1 MQLWDK
7 LAEYAKNFSSY
18 RTTMDFGDVAEIL
31 IIAVLLYYTLVWMK
45 TTRAWIL
52 LKGLIVILAF
62 LLLAYFFR
70 MTTILWMAQ
79 NVLGFAVTAL
89 IVVLQPELR
98 KALEEL
104 GKKNIISSVLPFD
117 NSHRVNEEFSEKTIN
132 EITKACVEMGKVRTG
147 ALIVIEQK
155 VSLRDYERTGI
166 DVDGIVT
173 SQLLINIFEHNTPLH
188 DGAVIIQGNRVV
200 SATCYLPLSDNLG
213 LSKELGTRH
222 RAGVGISE
230 ITDSLTIIVSEETGK
245 ISVAY
250 EGELERNLDADS
262 LRDRMHKI
270 LNNPVEE
277 HKNLRIWKGRSR
289 DKKMKK
295 LLTRNLG
302 LKLASLLLAFVLWF
316 LVAQIYDPKDT
327 VTFNNIQVRLIN
339 TELLDE
345 EGKVYEVLDNS
356 NLVRVTV
363 TGPQSIV
370 KSELRRS
377 DIVAEA
383 DMSKLT
389 DINTIAIT
397 YYCENISN
405 DSVEIKGNHD
415 SVRLNVEDKTSKWI
429 KLESNTIGDVASG
442 YMIGNVTLDQT
453 NIEVTGPK
461 SAISQVDHAGVDI
474 NVTDSTT
481 SLSANVDIKLYDA
494 DDNEL
499 VLESVKKNVDSAYMT
514 VEVLATKEVPVEIEY
529 MGVPEDGYMATGEV
543 ESSVP
548 TVRIAGTVSTLVGI
562 SAITV
567 PEDRMNITGQSDN
580 LVDIINLK
588 EYLPA
593 NVRLAD
599 KSFDGKI
606 TATVYIEPIV
616 SKDLTVA
623 AENISVTG
631 VPDGMEAEITSTAEE
646 YNITVSGL
654 SRDVSILH
662 DSSVTGILNLTQW
675 MEDNGVEELTPGTY
689 TIPVTFNLTEDIT
702 VTPDINIHIR
712 LKNADADNQ

>member
-1 MQLWDK
+1 
-7 LAEYAKNFSSY
+7 
-18 RTTMDFGDVAEIL
+18 
-31 IIAVLLYYTLVWMK
+31 
-45 TTRAWIL
+45 
-52 LKGLIVILAF
+52 
-62 LLLAYFFR
+62 
-70 MTTILWMAQ
+70 
-79 NVLGFAVTAL
+79 
-89 IVVLQPELR
+89 
-98 KALEEL
+98 
-104 GKKNIISSVLPFD
+104 
-117 NSHRVNEEFSEKTIN
+117 
-132 EITKACVEMGKVRTG
+132 
-147 ALIVIEQK
+147 
-155 VSLRDYERTGI
+155 
-166 DVDGIVT
+166 
-173 SQLLINIFEHNTPLH
+173 
-188 DGAVIIQGNRVV
+188 
-200 SATCYLPLSDNLG
+200 
-213 LSKELGTRH
+213 
-222 RAGVGISE
+222 
-230 ITDSLTIIVSEETGK
+230 
-245 ISVAY
+245 
-250 EGELERNLDADS
+250 
-262 LRDRMHKI
+262 
-270 LNNPVEE
+270 
-277 HKNLRIWKGRSR
+277 
-289 DKKMKK
+289 MKK

-481 SLSANVDIKLYDA
+481 SLSANVDIKLYDV

-499 VLESVKKNVDSAYMT
+499 TLESVKKNVDSAHMT

-689 TIPVTFNLTEDIT
+689 TIPVTFNLAEDIT

-712 LKNADADNQ
+712 LKNADTDNQ

>member
-1 MQLWDK
+1 
-7 LAEYAKNFSSY
+7 
-18 RTTMDFGDVAEIL
+18 
-31 IIAVLLYYTLVWMK
+31 
-45 TTRAWIL
+45 
-52 LKGLIVILAF
+52 
-62 LLLAYFFR
+62 
-70 MTTILWMAQ
+70 
-79 NVLGFAVTAL
+79 
-89 IVVLQPELR
+89 
-98 KALEEL
+98 
-104 GKKNIISSVLPFD
+104 
-117 NSHRVNEEFSEKTIN
+117 
-132 EITKACVEMGKVRTG
+132 
-147 ALIVIEQK
+147 
-155 VSLRDYERTGI
+155 
-166 DVDGIVT
+166 
-173 SQLLINIFEHNTPLH
+173 
-188 DGAVIIQGNRVV
+188 
-200 SATCYLPLSDNLG
+200 
-213 LSKELGTRH
+213 
-222 RAGVGISE
+222 
-230 ITDSLTIIVSEETGK
+230 
-245 ISVAY
+245 
-250 EGELERNLDADS
+250 
-262 LRDRMHKI
+262 
-270 LNNPVEE
+270 
-277 HKNLRIWKGRSR
+277 
-289 DKKMKK
+289 MKK

-302 LKLASLLLAFVLWF
+302 LTLASLLLAFVLWF

-689 TIPVTFNLTEDIT
+689 TIPVTFNLAEDIT
-702 VTPDINIHIR
+702 VVPDINIHIR
-712 LKNADADNQ
+712 LKNADTDNQ

>member
-1 MQLWDK
+1 
-7 LAEYAKNFSSY
+7 
-18 RTTMDFGDVAEIL
+18 
-31 IIAVLLYYTLVWMK
+31 
-45 TTRAWIL
+45 
-52 LKGLIVILAF
+52 
-62 LLLAYFFR
+62 
-70 MTTILWMAQ
+70 
-79 NVLGFAVTAL
+79 
-89 IVVLQPELR
+89 
-98 KALEEL
+98 
-104 GKKNIISSVLPFD
+104 
-117 NSHRVNEEFSEKTIN
+117 
-132 EITKACVEMGKVRTG
+132 
-147 ALIVIEQK
+147 
-155 VSLRDYERTGI
+155 
-166 DVDGIVT
+166 
-173 SQLLINIFEHNTPLH
+173 
-188 DGAVIIQGNRVV
+188 
-200 SATCYLPLSDNLG
+200 
-213 LSKELGTRH
+213 
-222 RAGVGISE
+222 
-230 ITDSLTIIVSEETGK
+230 
-245 ISVAY
+245 
-250 EGELERNLDADS
+250 
-262 LRDRMHKI
+262 
-270 LNNPVEE
+270 
-277 HKNLRIWKGRSR
+277 
-289 DKKMKK
+289 MKK

-474 NVTDSTT
+474 NVTDFTT

-689 TIPVTFNLTEDIT
+689 TIPVTFNLAEDIT

-712 LKNADADNQ
+712 LKNADTDNQ

>member
-1 MQLWDK
+1 
-7 LAEYAKNFSSY
+7 
-18 RTTMDFGDVAEIL
+18 
-31 IIAVLLYYTLVWMK
+31 
-45 TTRAWIL
+45 
-52 LKGLIVILAF
+52 
-62 LLLAYFFR
+62 
-70 MTTILWMAQ
+70 
-79 NVLGFAVTAL
+79 
-89 IVVLQPELR
+89 
-98 KALEEL
+98 
-104 GKKNIISSVLPFD
+104 
-117 NSHRVNEEFSEKTIN
+117 
-132 EITKACVEMGKVRTG
+132 
-147 ALIVIEQK
+147 
-155 VSLRDYERTGI
+155 
-166 DVDGIVT
+166 
-173 SQLLINIFEHNTPLH
+173 
-188 DGAVIIQGNRVV
+188 
-200 SATCYLPLSDNLG
+200 
-213 LSKELGTRH
+213 
-222 RAGVGISE
+222 
-230 ITDSLTIIVSEETGK
+230 
-245 ISVAY
+245 
-250 EGELERNLDADS
+250 
-262 LRDRMHKI
+262 
-270 LNNPVEE
+270 
-277 HKNLRIWKGRSR
+277 
-289 DKKMKK
+289 MKK

-461 SAISQVDHAGVDI
+461 SAISQVDHAWVDI

-689 TIPVTFNLTEDIT
+689 TIPVTFNLAEDIT
-702 VTPDINIHIR
+702 VVPDINIHIR
-712 LKNADADNQ
+712 LKNADTDNQ

>member
-1 MQLWDK
+1 
-7 LAEYAKNFSSY
+7 
-18 RTTMDFGDVAEIL
+18 
-31 IIAVLLYYTLVWMK
+31 
-45 TTRAWIL
+45 
-52 LKGLIVILAF
+52 
-62 LLLAYFFR
+62 
-70 MTTILWMAQ
+70 
-79 NVLGFAVTAL
+79 
-89 IVVLQPELR
+89 
-98 KALEEL
+98 
-104 GKKNIISSVLPFD
+104 
-117 NSHRVNEEFSEKTIN
+117 
-132 EITKACVEMGKVRTG
+132 
-147 ALIVIEQK
+147 
-155 VSLRDYERTGI
+155 
-166 DVDGIVT
+166 
-173 SQLLINIFEHNTPLH
+173 
-188 DGAVIIQGNRVV
+188 
-200 SATCYLPLSDNLG
+200 
-213 LSKELGTRH
+213 
-222 RAGVGISE
+222 
-230 ITDSLTIIVSEETGK
+230 
-245 ISVAY
+245 
-250 EGELERNLDADS
+250 
-262 LRDRMHKI
+262 
-270 LNNPVEE
+270 
-277 HKNLRIWKGRSR
+277 
-289 DKKMKK
+289 MKK
-295 LLTRNLG
+295 SLTRNLG

-429 KLESNTIGDVASG
+429 KLESNTIGNVASG
-442 YMIGNVTLDQT
+442 YMIGNVSLDQT

-499 VLESVKKNVDSAYMT
+499 TLESVKKNVDSAYMT

-548 TVRIAGTVSTLVGI
+548 TVRIAGTVSTLAGI

-567 PEDRMNITGQSDN
+567 PEDRMNITGQTDN
-580 LVDIINLK
+580 LADIINLK

-654 SRDVSILH
+654 SRDVSILR

-689 TIPVTFNLTEDIT
+689 TIPVTFNLAEDIT
-702 VTPDINIHIR
+702 VVPDINIHIR
-712 LKNADADNQ
+712 LKNADTDNQ

>member
-1 MQLWDK
+1 
-7 LAEYAKNFSSY
+7 
-18 RTTMDFGDVAEIL
+18 
-31 IIAVLLYYTLVWMK
+31 
-45 TTRAWIL
+45 
-52 LKGLIVILAF
+52 
-62 LLLAYFFR
+62 
-70 MTTILWMAQ
+70 
-79 NVLGFAVTAL
+79 
-89 IVVLQPELR
+89 
-98 KALEEL
+98 
-104 GKKNIISSVLPFD
+104 
-117 NSHRVNEEFSEKTIN
+117 
-132 EITKACVEMGKVRTG
+132 
-147 ALIVIEQK
+147 
-155 VSLRDYERTGI
+155 
-166 DVDGIVT
+166 
-173 SQLLINIFEHNTPLH
+173 
-188 DGAVIIQGNRVV
+188 
-200 SATCYLPLSDNLG
+200 
-213 LSKELGTRH
+213 
-222 RAGVGISE
+222 
-230 ITDSLTIIVSEETGK
+230 
-245 ISVAY
+245 
-250 EGELERNLDADS
+250 
-262 LRDRMHKI
+262 
-270 LNNPVEE
+270 
-277 HKNLRIWKGRSR
+277 
-289 DKKMKK
+289 MKK

-397 YYCENISN
+397 YYCENIGN

-689 TIPVTFNLTEDIT
+689 TIPVTFNLAEDIT
-702 VTPDINIHIR
+702 VVPDINIHIR
-712 LKNADADNQ
+712 LKNADTDNQ

>member
-1 MQLWDK
+1 
-7 LAEYAKNFSSY
+7 
-18 RTTMDFGDVAEIL
+18 
-31 IIAVLLYYTLVWMK
+31 
-45 TTRAWIL
+45 
-52 LKGLIVILAF
+52 
-62 LLLAYFFR
+62 
-70 MTTILWMAQ
+70 
-79 NVLGFAVTAL
+79 
-89 IVVLQPELR
+89 
-98 KALEEL
+98 
-104 GKKNIISSVLPFD
+104 
-117 NSHRVNEEFSEKTIN
+117 
-132 EITKACVEMGKVRTG
+132 
-147 ALIVIEQK
+147 
-155 VSLRDYERTGI
+155 
-166 DVDGIVT
+166 
-173 SQLLINIFEHNTPLH
+173 
-188 DGAVIIQGNRVV
+188 
-200 SATCYLPLSDNLG
+200 
-213 LSKELGTRH
+213 
-222 RAGVGISE
+222 
-230 ITDSLTIIVSEETGK
+230 
-245 ISVAY
+245 
-250 EGELERNLDADS
+250 
-262 LRDRMHKI
+262 
-270 LNNPVEE
+270 
-277 HKNLRIWKGRSR
+277 
-289 DKKMKK
+289 MKK
-295 LLTRNLG
+295 ALTRNLG
-302 LKLASLLLAFVLWF
+302 LKLASLVLAFVLWF

-397 YYCENISN
+397 YYCENVSN

-415 SVRLNVEDKTSKWI
+415 SVRLSVEDKTSKWI
-429 KLESNTIGDVASG
+429 KLESNTIGEVASG

-474 NVTDSTT
+474 NVTDSTS

-499 VLESVKKNVDSAYMT
+499 TLESVKKNVNSAHMT

-548 TVRIAGTVSTLVGI
+548 TVRIAGTASALVGI

-567 PEDRMNITGQSDN
+567 PEERMNITGQSGD

-588 EYLPA
+588 EYLPS
-593 NVRLAD
+593 NVRLAN

-606 TATVYIEPIV
+606 TATVYIEPIDT
-616 SKDLTVA
+616 KDLTIPA
-623 AENISVTG
+623 DNISITG
-631 VPDGMEAEITSTAEE
+631 VPDGMEAEVTSTAEE
-646 YNITVSGL
+646 YDITVSGL
-654 SRDVSILH
+654 TRDVSILR
-662 DSSVTGILNLTQW
+662 DSSVTGVLDLNQW
-675 MEDNGVEELTPGTY
+675 MEDNGLEELTPGNY
-689 TIPVTFNLTEDIT
+689 TIPVTFNLSEDIT
-702 VTPDINIHIR
+702 VDTDVNIHIR
-712 LKNADADNQ
+712 LKNADSST

>member
-1 MQLWDK
+1 
-7 LAEYAKNFSSY
+7 
-18 RTTMDFGDVAEIL
+18 
-31 IIAVLLYYTLVWMK
+31 
-45 TTRAWIL
+45 
-52 LKGLIVILAF
+52 
-62 LLLAYFFR
+62 
-70 MTTILWMAQ
+70 
-79 NVLGFAVTAL
+79 
-89 IVVLQPELR
+89 
-98 KALEEL
+98 
-104 GKKNIISSVLPFD
+104 
-117 NSHRVNEEFSEKTIN
+117 
-132 EITKACVEMGKVRTG
+132 
-147 ALIVIEQK
+147 
-155 VSLRDYERTGI
+155 
-166 DVDGIVT
+166 
-173 SQLLINIFEHNTPLH
+173 
-188 DGAVIIQGNRVV
+188 
-200 SATCYLPLSDNLG
+200 
-213 LSKELGTRH
+213 
-222 RAGVGISE
+222 
-230 ITDSLTIIVSEETGK
+230 
-245 ISVAY
+245 
-250 EGELERNLDADS
+250 
-262 LRDRMHKI
+262 
-270 LNNPVEE
+270 
-277 HKNLRIWKGRSR
+277 
-289 DKKMKK
+289 MKK

-631 VPDGMEAEITSTAEE
+631 VPDGREAEITSTAEE

-675 MEDNGVEELTPGTY
+675 MEDNGVEELTPGNY
-689 TIPVTFNLTEDIT
+689 TIPITFNLAEDIT

-712 LKNADADNQ
+712 LKNADTNNQ

>member
-1 MQLWDK
+1 
-7 LAEYAKNFSSY
+7 
-18 RTTMDFGDVAEIL
+18 
-31 IIAVLLYYTLVWMK
+31 
-45 TTRAWIL
+45 
-52 LKGLIVILAF
+52 
-62 LLLAYFFR
+62 
-70 MTTILWMAQ
+70 
-79 NVLGFAVTAL
+79 
-89 IVVLQPELR
+89 
-98 KALEEL
+98 
-104 GKKNIISSVLPFD
+104 
-117 NSHRVNEEFSEKTIN
+117 
-132 EITKACVEMGKVRTG
+132 
-147 ALIVIEQK
+147 
-155 VSLRDYERTGI
+155 
-166 DVDGIVT
+166 
-173 SQLLINIFEHNTPLH
+173 
-188 DGAVIIQGNRVV
+188 
-200 SATCYLPLSDNLG
+200 
-213 LSKELGTRH
+213 
-222 RAGVGISE
+222 
-230 ITDSLTIIVSEETGK
+230 
-245 ISVAY
+245 
-250 EGELERNLDADS
+250 
-262 LRDRMHKI
+262 
-270 LNNPVEE
+270 
-277 HKNLRIWKGRSR
+277 
-289 DKKMKK
+289 MKK

-327 VTFNNIQVRLIN
+327 VTFNNIQIRLIN

-689 TIPVTFNLTEDIT
+689 TIPVTFNLAEDIT
-702 VTPDINIHIR
+702 VVPDINIHIR
-712 LKNADADNQ
+712 LKNADTDNQ

>member
-1 MQLWDK
+1 
-7 LAEYAKNFSSY
+7 
-18 RTTMDFGDVAEIL
+18 
-31 IIAVLLYYTLVWMK
+31 
-45 TTRAWIL
+45 
-52 LKGLIVILAF
+52 
-62 LLLAYFFR
+62 
-70 MTTILWMAQ
+70 
-79 NVLGFAVTAL
+79 
-89 IVVLQPELR
+89 
-98 KALEEL
+98 
-104 GKKNIISSVLPFD
+104 
-117 NSHRVNEEFSEKTIN
+117 
-132 EITKACVEMGKVRTG
+132 
-147 ALIVIEQK
+147 
-155 VSLRDYERTGI
+155 
-166 DVDGIVT
+166 
-173 SQLLINIFEHNTPLH
+173 
-188 DGAVIIQGNRVV
+188 
-200 SATCYLPLSDNLG
+200 
-213 LSKELGTRH
+213 
-222 RAGVGISE
+222 
-230 ITDSLTIIVSEETGK
+230 
-245 ISVAY
+245 
-250 EGELERNLDADS
+250 
-262 LRDRMHKI
+262 
-270 LNNPVEE
+270 
-277 HKNLRIWKGRSR
+277 
-289 DKKMKK
+289 MKK

-580 LVDIINLK
+580 LVDIINLN

-689 TIPVTFNLTEDIT
+689 TIPVTFNLAEDIT

-712 LKNADADNQ
+712 LKNADTDNQ

>member
-1 MQLWDK
+1 
-7 LAEYAKNFSSY
+7 
-18 RTTMDFGDVAEIL
+18 
-31 IIAVLLYYTLVWMK
+31 
-45 TTRAWIL
+45 
-52 LKGLIVILAF
+52 
-62 LLLAYFFR
+62 
-70 MTTILWMAQ
+70 
-79 NVLGFAVTAL
+79 
-89 IVVLQPELR
+89 
-98 KALEEL
+98 
-104 GKKNIISSVLPFD
+104 
-117 NSHRVNEEFSEKTIN
+117 
-132 EITKACVEMGKVRTG
+132 
-147 ALIVIEQK
+147 
-155 VSLRDYERTGI
+155 
-166 DVDGIVT
+166 
-173 SQLLINIFEHNTPLH
+173 
-188 DGAVIIQGNRVV
+188 
-200 SATCYLPLSDNLG
+200 
-213 LSKELGTRH
+213 
-222 RAGVGISE
+222 
-230 ITDSLTIIVSEETGK
+230 
-245 ISVAY
+245 
-250 EGELERNLDADS
+250 
-262 LRDRMHKI
+262 
-270 LNNPVEE
+270 
-277 HKNLRIWKGRSR
+277 
-289 DKKMKK
+289 MKK

-562 SAITV
+562 SVITV

-689 TIPVTFNLTEDIT
+689 TIPVTFNLAEDIT
-702 VTPDINIHIR
+702 VVPDINIHIR
-712 LKNADADNQ
+712 LKNADTDNQ

>member
-1 MQLWDK
+1 
-7 LAEYAKNFSSY
+7 
-18 RTTMDFGDVAEIL
+18 
-31 IIAVLLYYTLVWMK
+31 
-45 TTRAWIL
+45 
-52 LKGLIVILAF
+52 
-62 LLLAYFFR
+62 
-70 MTTILWMAQ
+70 
-79 NVLGFAVTAL
+79 
-89 IVVLQPELR
+89 
-98 KALEEL
+98 
-104 GKKNIISSVLPFD
+104 
-117 NSHRVNEEFSEKTIN
+117 
-132 EITKACVEMGKVRTG
+132 
-147 ALIVIEQK
+147 
-155 VSLRDYERTGI
+155 
-166 DVDGIVT
+166 
-173 SQLLINIFEHNTPLH
+173 
-188 DGAVIIQGNRVV
+188 
-200 SATCYLPLSDNLG
+200 
-213 LSKELGTRH
+213 
-222 RAGVGISE
+222 
-230 ITDSLTIIVSEETGK
+230 
-245 ISVAY
+245 
-250 EGELERNLDADS
+250 
-262 LRDRMHKI
+262 
-270 LNNPVEE
+270 
-277 HKNLRIWKGRSR
+277 
-289 DKKMKK
+289 MKK

-339 TELLDE
+339 TELLEE

-689 TIPVTFNLTEDIT
+689 TIPVTFNLAEDIT

-712 LKNADADNQ
+712 LKNADTDNQ

>member
-1 MQLWDK
+1 
-7 LAEYAKNFSSY
+7 
-18 RTTMDFGDVAEIL
+18 
-31 IIAVLLYYTLVWMK
+31 
-45 TTRAWIL
+45 
-52 LKGLIVILAF
+52 
-62 LLLAYFFR
+62 
-70 MTTILWMAQ
+70 
-79 NVLGFAVTAL
+79 
-89 IVVLQPELR
+89 
-98 KALEEL
+98 
-104 GKKNIISSVLPFD
+104 
-117 NSHRVNEEFSEKTIN
+117 
-132 EITKACVEMGKVRTG
+132 
-147 ALIVIEQK
+147 
-155 VSLRDYERTGI
+155 
-166 DVDGIVT
+166 
-173 SQLLINIFEHNTPLH
+173 
-188 DGAVIIQGNRVV
+188 
-200 SATCYLPLSDNLG
+200 
-213 LSKELGTRH
+213 
-222 RAGVGISE
+222 
-230 ITDSLTIIVSEETGK
+230 
-245 ISVAY
+245 
-250 EGELERNLDADS
+250 
-262 LRDRMHKI
+262 
-270 LNNPVEE
+270 
-277 HKNLRIWKGRSR
+277 
-289 DKKMKK
+289 MKK

-397 YYCENISN
+397 YYCENINN

-689 TIPVTFNLTEDIT
+689 TIPVTFNLAEDIT
-702 VTPDINIHIR
+702 VVPDINIHIR
-712 LKNADADNQ
+712 LKNADTDNQ

>member
-1 MQLWDK
+1 
-7 LAEYAKNFSSY
+7 
-18 RTTMDFGDVAEIL
+18 
-31 IIAVLLYYTLVWMK
+31 
-45 TTRAWIL
+45 
-52 LKGLIVILAF
+52 
-62 LLLAYFFR
+62 
-70 MTTILWMAQ
+70 
-79 NVLGFAVTAL
+79 
-89 IVVLQPELR
+89 
-98 KALEEL
+98 
-104 GKKNIISSVLPFD
+104 
-117 NSHRVNEEFSEKTIN
+117 
-132 EITKACVEMGKVRTG
+132 
-147 ALIVIEQK
+147 
-155 VSLRDYERTGI
+155 
-166 DVDGIVT
+166 
-173 SQLLINIFEHNTPLH
+173 
-188 DGAVIIQGNRVV
+188 
-200 SATCYLPLSDNLG
+200 
-213 LSKELGTRH
+213 
-222 RAGVGISE
+222 
-230 ITDSLTIIVSEETGK
+230 
-245 ISVAY
+245 
-250 EGELERNLDADS
+250 
-262 LRDRMHKI
+262 
-270 LNNPVEE
+270 
-277 HKNLRIWKGRSR
+277 
-289 DKKMKK
+289 MKK

-662 DSSVTGILNLTQW
+662 DSSVTGILILTQW

-689 TIPVTFNLTEDIT
+689 TIPVTFNLAEDIT
-702 VTPDINIHIR
+702 VVPDINIHIR
-712 LKNADADNQ
+712 LKNADTDNQ

>member
-1 MQLWDK
+1 
-7 LAEYAKNFSSY
+7 
-18 RTTMDFGDVAEIL
+18 
-31 IIAVLLYYTLVWMK
+31 
-45 TTRAWIL
+45 
-52 LKGLIVILAF
+52 
-62 LLLAYFFR
+62 
-70 MTTILWMAQ
+70 
-79 NVLGFAVTAL
+79 
-89 IVVLQPELR
+89 
-98 KALEEL
+98 
-104 GKKNIISSVLPFD
+104 
-117 NSHRVNEEFSEKTIN
+117 
-132 EITKACVEMGKVRTG
+132 
-147 ALIVIEQK
+147 
-155 VSLRDYERTGI
+155 
-166 DVDGIVT
+166 
-173 SQLLINIFEHNTPLH
+173 
-188 DGAVIIQGNRVV
+188 
-200 SATCYLPLSDNLG
+200 
-213 LSKELGTRH
+213 
-222 RAGVGISE
+222 
-230 ITDSLTIIVSEETGK
+230 
-245 ISVAY
+245 
-250 EGELERNLDADS
+250 
-262 LRDRMHKI
+262 
-270 LNNPVEE
+270 
-277 HKNLRIWKGRSR
+277 
-289 DKKMKK
+289 MKK
-295 LLTRNLG
+295 ALTRNLG
-302 LKLASLLLAFVLWF
+302 LKLASLVLAFVLWF

-397 YYCENISN
+397 YYCENVSN

-415 SVRLNVEDKTSKWI
+415 SVRLSVEDKTSKWI
-429 KLESNTIGDVASG
+429 KLESNTIGEVASG

-474 NVTDSTT
+474 NVTDSSS

-499 VLESVKKNVDSAYMT
+499 TLESVKKNVNSAHMT

-548 TVRIAGTVSTLVGI
+548 TVRIAGTASALVGI

-567 PEDRMNITGQSDN
+567 PEDRMNITGQSGD

-588 EYLPA
+588 EYLPS

-599 KSFDGKI
+599 KNFDGKI

-616 SKDLTVA
+616 TKDLTIPA
-623 AENISVTG
+623 DNISITG
-631 VPDGMEAEITSTAEE
+631 VPDDMEAEITSTAEE

-654 SRDVSILH
+654 SRDVSILR
-662 DSSVTGILNLTQW
+662 DSSVTGVLDLNQW
-675 MEDNGVEELTPGTY
+675 MENNGLEELTPGNY
-689 TIPVTFNLTEDIT
+689 TIPVTFNLSEDIT
-702 VTPDINIHIR
+702 VDTDVNIHIR
-712 LKNADADNQ
+712 LKNADSST

>member
-1 MQLWDK
+1 
-7 LAEYAKNFSSY
+7 
-18 RTTMDFGDVAEIL
+18 
-31 IIAVLLYYTLVWMK
+31 
-45 TTRAWIL
+45 
-52 LKGLIVILAF
+52 
-62 LLLAYFFR
+62 
-70 MTTILWMAQ
+70 
-79 NVLGFAVTAL
+79 
-89 IVVLQPELR
+89 
-98 KALEEL
+98 
-104 GKKNIISSVLPFD
+104 
-117 NSHRVNEEFSEKTIN
+117 
-132 EITKACVEMGKVRTG
+132 
-147 ALIVIEQK
+147 
-155 VSLRDYERTGI
+155 
-166 DVDGIVT
+166 
-173 SQLLINIFEHNTPLH
+173 
-188 DGAVIIQGNRVV
+188 
-200 SATCYLPLSDNLG
+200 
-213 LSKELGTRH
+213 
-222 RAGVGISE
+222 
-230 ITDSLTIIVSEETGK
+230 
-245 ISVAY
+245 
-250 EGELERNLDADS
+250 
-262 LRDRMHKI
+262 
-270 LNNPVEE
+270 
-277 HKNLRIWKGRSR
+277 
-289 DKKMKK
+289 MKK
-295 LLTRNLG
+295 ALTRNLG
-302 LKLASLLLAFVLWF
+302 LKLASLVLAFVLWF

-397 YYCENISN
+397 YYCENVSN

-415 SVRLNVEDKTSKWI
+415 SVRLSVEDKTSKWI
-429 KLESNTIGDVASG
+429 KLESNTIGEVASG

-474 NVTDSTT
+474 NVTDSTS

-494 DDNEL
+494 DGNEL
-499 VLESVKKNVDSAYMT
+499 TLESVKKNVNSAHMT

-548 TVRIAGTVSTLVGI
+548 TVRIAGTASALVGI
-562 SAITV
+562 SALTI
-567 PEDRMNITGQSDN
+567 PEDRMNITGQSGD

-588 EYLPA
+588 EYLPS

-606 TATVYIEPIV
+606 TATVYIEPIDT
-616 SKDLTVA
+616 KDLTIPA
-623 AENISVTG
+623 DNISITG
-631 VPDGMEAEITSTAEE
+631 VPDDMEAEITSTAEE

-654 SRDVSILH
+654 SRDVSILR
-662 DSSVTGILNLTQW
+662 DSSVTGVLDLNQW
-675 MEDNGVEELTPGTY
+675 MENNGLEELTPGNY
-689 TIPVTFNLTEDIT
+689 TIPVTFNLSEDIT
-702 VTPDINIHIR
+702 VDTDVNIHIR
-712 LKNADADNQ
+712 LKNADSST

>member
-1 MQLWDK
+1 
-7 LAEYAKNFSSY
+7 
-18 RTTMDFGDVAEIL
+18 
-31 IIAVLLYYTLVWMK
+31 
-45 TTRAWIL
+45 
-52 LKGLIVILAF
+52 
-62 LLLAYFFR
+62 
-70 MTTILWMAQ
+70 
-79 NVLGFAVTAL
+79 
-89 IVVLQPELR
+89 
-98 KALEEL
+98 
-104 GKKNIISSVLPFD
+104 
-117 NSHRVNEEFSEKTIN
+117 
-132 EITKACVEMGKVRTG
+132 
-147 ALIVIEQK
+147 
-155 VSLRDYERTGI
+155 
-166 DVDGIVT
+166 
-173 SQLLINIFEHNTPLH
+173 
-188 DGAVIIQGNRVV
+188 
-200 SATCYLPLSDNLG
+200 
-213 LSKELGTRH
+213 
-222 RAGVGISE
+222 
-230 ITDSLTIIVSEETGK
+230 
-245 ISVAY
+245 
-250 EGELERNLDADS
+250 
-262 LRDRMHKI
+262 
-270 LNNPVEE
+270 
-277 HKNLRIWKGRSR
+277 
-289 DKKMKK
+289 MKK

-377 DIVAEA
+377 DLVEEA
-383 DMSKLT
+383 DMSTLT
-389 DINTIAIT
+389 DINPIALT

-529 MGVPEDGYMATGEV
+529 MGVPEDGYMATGEE
-543 ESSVP
+543 ESSVH
-548 TVRIAGTVSTLVGI
+548 TVRIARTVSTLGGI
-562 SAITV
+562 SANTV

-689 TIPVTFNLTEDIT
+689 TIPVTFNLAEDIT
-702 VTPDINIHIR
+702 VVPDINIHIR
-712 LKNADADNQ
+712 LKNADTDNQ

>member
-1 MQLWDK
+1 
-7 LAEYAKNFSSY
+7 
-18 RTTMDFGDVAEIL
+18 
-31 IIAVLLYYTLVWMK
+31 
-45 TTRAWIL
+45 
-52 LKGLIVILAF
+52 
-62 LLLAYFFR
+62 
-70 MTTILWMAQ
+70 
-79 NVLGFAVTAL
+79 
-89 IVVLQPELR
+89 
-98 KALEEL
+98 
-104 GKKNIISSVLPFD
+104 
-117 NSHRVNEEFSEKTIN
+117 
-132 EITKACVEMGKVRTG
+132 
-147 ALIVIEQK
+147 
-155 VSLRDYERTGI
+155 
-166 DVDGIVT
+166 
-173 SQLLINIFEHNTPLH
+173 
-188 DGAVIIQGNRVV
+188 
-200 SATCYLPLSDNLG
+200 
-213 LSKELGTRH
+213 
-222 RAGVGISE
+222 
-230 ITDSLTIIVSEETGK
+230 
-245 ISVAY
+245 
-250 EGELERNLDADS
+250 
-262 LRDRMHKI
+262 
-270 LNNPVEE
+270 
-277 HKNLRIWKGRSR
+277 
-289 DKKMKK
+289 MKK

-429 KLESNTIGDVASG
+429 KLESNTIGNVASG
-442 YMIGNVTLDQT
+442 YMIGNVSLDQT

-474 NVTDSTT
+474 NVTDSTS

-499 VLESVKKNVDSAYMT
+499 ILESVKKNVDSAHMT

-548 TVRIAGTVSTLVGI
+548 TVRIAGNASTLVGI

-567 PEDRMNITGQSDN
+567 PEDRMNITGQTDN

-588 EYLPA
+588 EYLPS

-654 SRDVSILH
+654 SRDVSILR

-689 TIPVTFNLTEDIT
+689 TIPVTFNLAEDIT
-702 VTPDINIHIR
+702 VVPDINIHIR
-712 LKNADADNQ
+712 LKNADTDNQ

>member
-1 MQLWDK
+1 MQLGDK
-7 LAEYAKNFSSY
+7 LAEYIKNFSSY

-31 IIAVLLYYTLVWMK
+31 IIAVLLYYALVWMK
-45 TTRAWIL
+45 TTRAWVL
-52 LKGLIVILAF
+52 LKGLVVILIFCCWLIFPYDYHPVDGPECSGICGDSPHSGA
-62 LLLAYFFR
+62 
-70 MTTILWMAQ
+70 
-79 NVLGFAVTAL
+79 TAG
-89 IVVLQPELR
+89 IEKGIGGTGQ
-98 KALEEL
+98 EEYYQFC
-104 GKKNIISSVLPFD
+104 ITFD
-117 NSHRVNEEFSEKTIN
+117 NNHRVDEGFSEKTIN
-132 EITKACVEMGKVRTG
+132 EITKACVEMGKVKTG

-188 DGAVIIQGNRVV
+188 DGAVIVQGNRVA

-230 ITDSLTIIVSEETGK
+230 VTDSLTVIVSEETGK

-250 EGELERNLDADS
+250 EGKLERNLDAET

-270 LNNPVEE
+270 LNNTGEE
-277 HKNLRIWKGRSR
+277 HKICESGREGAVR
-289 DKKMKK
+289 RNEK

-302 LKLASLLLAFVLWF
+302 LKLASLVLAFVLWF

-339 TELLDE
+339 TDLLE
-345 EGKVYEVLDNS
+345 QEGKVYEVLDNS

-370 KSELRRS
+370 KSELRRN

-405 DSVEIKGNHD
+405 DSVEIRGNHD
-415 SVRLNVEDKTSKWI
+415 SVRLNVEDKASKWI
-429 KLESNTIGDVASG
+429 KLESTTLGEVASG

-461 SAISQVDHAGVDI
+461 SAISQIDHAGVDI
-474 NVTDSTT
+474 NVADSTS

-499 VLESVKKNVDSAYMT
+499 SLETVKKNVDSAHMT

-543 ESSVP
+543 ESSRS
-548 TVRIAGTVSTLVGI
+548 TVKIAGTASALLGV

-567 PEDRMNITGQSDN
+567 PEDRMNITGQSSD

-606 TATVYIEPIV
+606 TATVYIEPIAT
-616 SKDLTVA
+616 KDLSVP
-623 AENISVTG
+623 AENITISG
-631 VPDGMEAEITSTAEE
+631 VPEGMEAEITTEAET
-646 YNITVSGL
+646 YDITVSGL
-654 SRDVSILH
+654 DRDISILR
-662 DSSVTGILNLTQW
+662 DDTVTGVLDLEKW
-675 MEDNGVEELTPGTY
+675 MDDNNVEELTPGNY
-689 TIPVTFNLTEDIT
+689 TIPVTFNLSEDIM
-702 VTPDINIHIR
+702 VENDVNIHIR
-712 LKNADADNQ
+712 LKNQDTNN

>member
-1 MQLWDK
+1 
-7 LAEYAKNFSSY
+7 
-18 RTTMDFGDVAEIL
+18 
-31 IIAVLLYYTLVWMK
+31 
-45 TTRAWIL
+45 
-52 LKGLIVILAF
+52 
-62 LLLAYFFR
+62 
-70 MTTILWMAQ
+70 
-79 NVLGFAVTAL
+79 
-89 IVVLQPELR
+89 
-98 KALEEL
+98 
-104 GKKNIISSVLPFD
+104 
-117 NSHRVNEEFSEKTIN
+117 
-132 EITKACVEMGKVRTG
+132 
-147 ALIVIEQK
+147 
-155 VSLRDYERTGI
+155 
-166 DVDGIVT
+166 
-173 SQLLINIFEHNTPLH
+173 
-188 DGAVIIQGNRVV
+188 
-200 SATCYLPLSDNLG
+200 
-213 LSKELGTRH
+213 
-222 RAGVGISE
+222 
-230 ITDSLTIIVSEETGK
+230 
-245 ISVAY
+245 
-250 EGELERNLDADS
+250 
-262 LRDRMHKI
+262 
-270 LNNPVEE
+270 
-277 HKNLRIWKGRSR
+277 
-289 DKKMKK
+289 MKK

-499 VLESVKKNVDSAYMT
+499 TLESVKKNVDSAYMT

-567 PEDRMNITGQSDN
+567 PEDRMNITGQTDN

-689 TIPVTFNLTEDIT
+689 TIPVTFNLAEDIT

-712 LKNADADNQ
+712 LKNADTDNQ

>member
-1 MQLWDK
+1 
-7 LAEYAKNFSSY
+7 
-18 RTTMDFGDVAEIL
+18 
-31 IIAVLLYYTLVWMK
+31 MK
-45 TTRAWIL
+45 
-52 LKGLIVILAF
+52 
-62 LLLAYFFR
+62 
-70 MTTILWMAQ
+70 
-79 NVLGFAVTAL
+79 
-89 IVVLQPELR
+89 E
-98 KALEEL
+98 
-104 GKKNIISSVLPFD
+104 
-117 NSHRVNEEFSEKTIN
+117 
-132 EITKACVEMGKVRTG
+132 
-147 ALIVIEQK
+147 
-155 VSLRDYERTGI
+155 
-166 DVDGIVT
+166 
-173 SQLLINIFEHNTPLH
+173 
-188 DGAVIIQGNRVV
+188 
-200 SATCYLPLSDNLG
+200 
-213 LSKELGTRH
+213 
-222 RAGVGISE
+222 
-230 ITDSLTIIVSEETGK
+230 
-245 ISVAY
+245 
-250 EGELERNLDADS
+250 
-262 LRDRMHKI
+262 
-270 LNNPVEE
+270 
-277 HKNLRIWKGRSR
+277 
-289 DKKMKK
+289 

-689 TIPVTFNLTEDIT
+689 TIPVTFNLAEDIT

-712 LKNADADNQ
+712 LKNADTDNQ

>member
-1 MQLWDK
+1 
-7 LAEYAKNFSSY
+7 
-18 RTTMDFGDVAEIL
+18 
-31 IIAVLLYYTLVWMK
+31 
-45 TTRAWIL
+45 
-52 LKGLIVILAF
+52 
-62 LLLAYFFR
+62 
-70 MTTILWMAQ
+70 
-79 NVLGFAVTAL
+79 
-89 IVVLQPELR
+89 
-98 KALEEL
+98 
-104 GKKNIISSVLPFD
+104 
-117 NSHRVNEEFSEKTIN
+117 
-132 EITKACVEMGKVRTG
+132 
-147 ALIVIEQK
+147 
-155 VSLRDYERTGI
+155 
-166 DVDGIVT
+166 
-173 SQLLINIFEHNTPLH
+173 
-188 DGAVIIQGNRVV
+188 
-200 SATCYLPLSDNLG
+200 
-213 LSKELGTRH
+213 
-222 RAGVGISE
+222 
-230 ITDSLTIIVSEETGK
+230 
-245 ISVAY
+245 
-250 EGELERNLDADS
+250 
-262 LRDRMHKI
+262 
-270 LNNPVEE
+270 
-277 HKNLRIWKGRSR
+277 
-289 DKKMKK
+289 MKK

-548 TVRIAGTVSTLVGI
+548 TARIAGTVSTLVGI

-689 TIPVTFNLTEDIT
+689 TIPVTFNLAEDIT

-712 LKNADADNQ
+712 LKNADTDNQ

>member
-1 MQLWDK
+1 
-7 LAEYAKNFSSY
+7 
-18 RTTMDFGDVAEIL
+18 
-31 IIAVLLYYTLVWMK
+31 
-45 TTRAWIL
+45 
-52 LKGLIVILAF
+52 
-62 LLLAYFFR
+62 
-70 MTTILWMAQ
+70 
-79 NVLGFAVTAL
+79 
-89 IVVLQPELR
+89 
-98 KALEEL
+98 
-104 GKKNIISSVLPFD
+104 
-117 NSHRVNEEFSEKTIN
+117 
-132 EITKACVEMGKVRTG
+132 
-147 ALIVIEQK
+147 
-155 VSLRDYERTGI
+155 
-166 DVDGIVT
+166 
-173 SQLLINIFEHNTPLH
+173 
-188 DGAVIIQGNRVV
+188 
-200 SATCYLPLSDNLG
+200 
-213 LSKELGTRH
+213 
-222 RAGVGISE
+222 
-230 ITDSLTIIVSEETGK
+230 
-245 ISVAY
+245 
-250 EGELERNLDADS
+250 
-262 LRDRMHKI
+262 
-270 LNNPVEE
+270 
-277 HKNLRIWKGRSR
+277 
-289 DKKMKK
+289 MKK

-481 SLSANVDIKLYDA
+481 S
-494 DDNEL
+494 L

-689 TIPVTFNLTEDIT
+689 TIPVTFNLAEDIT
-702 VTPDINIHIR
+702 VVPDINIHIR
-712 LKNADADNQ
+712 LKNADTDNQ

>member
-1 MQLWDK
+1 
-7 LAEYAKNFSSY
+7 
-18 RTTMDFGDVAEIL
+18 
-31 IIAVLLYYTLVWMK
+31 
-45 TTRAWIL
+45 
-52 LKGLIVILAF
+52 
-62 LLLAYFFR
+62 
-70 MTTILWMAQ
+70 
-79 NVLGFAVTAL
+79 
-89 IVVLQPELR
+89 
-98 KALEEL
+98 
-104 GKKNIISSVLPFD
+104 
-117 NSHRVNEEFSEKTIN
+117 
-132 EITKACVEMGKVRTG
+132 
-147 ALIVIEQK
+147 
-155 VSLRDYERTGI
+155 
-166 DVDGIVT
+166 
-173 SQLLINIFEHNTPLH
+173 
-188 DGAVIIQGNRVV
+188 
-200 SATCYLPLSDNLG
+200 
-213 LSKELGTRH
+213 
-222 RAGVGISE
+222 
-230 ITDSLTIIVSEETGK
+230 
-245 ISVAY
+245 
-250 EGELERNLDADS
+250 
-262 LRDRMHKI
+262 
-270 LNNPVEE
+270 
-277 HKNLRIWKGRSR
+277 
-289 DKKMKK
+289 MKK

-302 LKLASLLLAFVLWF
+302 LKLASLVLAFVLWF

-397 YYCENISN
+397 YYCENVSN

-415 SVRLNVEDKTSKWI
+415 SVRLSVEDKTSKWI
-429 KLESNTIGDVASG
+429 KLESNTIGEVASG

-474 NVTDSTT
+474 NVTDSSS

-499 VLESVKKNVDSAYMT
+499 TLESVKKNVNSAHMT

-548 TVRIAGTVSTLVGI
+548 TVRIAGTASALVGI
-562 SAITV
+562 SALTI
-567 PEDRMNITGQSDN
+567 PEDRMNITGQSGD

-588 EYLPA
+588 EYLPS

-606 TATVYIEPIV
+606 TATVYIEPIDT
-616 SKDLTVA
+616 KDLTIPA
-623 AENISVTG
+623 DNISITG
-631 VPDGMEAEITSTAEE
+631 VPDDMEAEITSTAEE

-654 SRDVSILH
+654 SRDVSILR
-662 DSSVTGILNLTQW
+662 DSSVTGVLDLNQW
-675 MEDNGVEELTPGTY
+675 MENNGLEELTPGNY
-689 TIPVTFNLTEDIT
+689 TIPVTFNLSEDIT
-702 VTPDINIHIR
+702 VDTDVNIHIR
-712 LKNADADNQ
+712 LKNADSST

>member
-1 MQLWDK
+1 
-7 LAEYAKNFSSY
+7 
-18 RTTMDFGDVAEIL
+18 
-31 IIAVLLYYTLVWMK
+31 
-45 TTRAWIL
+45 
-52 LKGLIVILAF
+52 
-62 LLLAYFFR
+62 
-70 MTTILWMAQ
+70 
-79 NVLGFAVTAL
+79 
-89 IVVLQPELR
+89 
-98 KALEEL
+98 
-104 GKKNIISSVLPFD
+104 
-117 NSHRVNEEFSEKTIN
+117 
-132 EITKACVEMGKVRTG
+132 
-147 ALIVIEQK
+147 
-155 VSLRDYERTGI
+155 
-166 DVDGIVT
+166 
-173 SQLLINIFEHNTPLH
+173 
-188 DGAVIIQGNRVV
+188 
-200 SATCYLPLSDNLG
+200 
-213 LSKELGTRH
+213 
-222 RAGVGISE
+222 
-230 ITDSLTIIVSEETGK
+230 
-245 ISVAY
+245 
-250 EGELERNLDADS
+250 
-262 LRDRMHKI
+262 
-270 LNNPVEE
+270 
-277 HKNLRIWKGRSR
+277 
-289 DKKMKK
+289 MKK

-302 LKLASLLLAFVLWF
+302 LKLASLVLAFVLWF

-415 SVRLNVEDKTSKWI
+415 SVRLSVEDKTSKWI
-429 KLESNTIGDVASG
+429 KLESNTIGEVASG

-461 SAISQVDHAGVDI
+461 SAITQVDHAGVDI
-474 NVTDSTT
+474 NVADSTS

-494 DDNEL
+494 DGNEL
-499 VLESVKKNVDSAYMT
+499 TLESVKKNVDSAHLT

-548 TVRIAGTVSTLVGI
+548 TVRIAGTASTLVGV

-567 PEDRMNITGQSDN
+567 PEDRMNITGQSGD

-588 EYLPA
+588 EYLPS

-616 SKDLTVA
+616 TKDLTIPA
-623 AENISVTG
+623 DNISVTG

-646 YNITVSGL
+646 YDITVSGL
-654 SRDVSILH
+654 SRDISILR
-662 DSSVTGILNLTQW
+662 DGNVTGILDLNQW
-675 MEDNGVEELTPGTY
+675 MEDNGLEELTPGNY
-689 TIPVTFNLTEDIT
+689 TIPVTFNLSEDIT
-702 VTPDINIHIR
+702 VDTDVNIHIR
-712 LKNADADNQ
+712 LKNADSST

>member
-1 MQLWDK
+1 
-7 LAEYAKNFSSY
+7 
-18 RTTMDFGDVAEIL
+18 
-31 IIAVLLYYTLVWMK
+31 
-45 TTRAWIL
+45 
-52 LKGLIVILAF
+52 
-62 LLLAYFFR
+62 
-70 MTTILWMAQ
+70 
-79 NVLGFAVTAL
+79 
-89 IVVLQPELR
+89 
-98 KALEEL
+98 
-104 GKKNIISSVLPFD
+104 
-117 NSHRVNEEFSEKTIN
+117 
-132 EITKACVEMGKVRTG
+132 
-147 ALIVIEQK
+147 
-155 VSLRDYERTGI
+155 
-166 DVDGIVT
+166 
-173 SQLLINIFEHNTPLH
+173 
-188 DGAVIIQGNRVV
+188 
-200 SATCYLPLSDNLG
+200 
-213 LSKELGTRH
+213 
-222 RAGVGISE
+222 
-230 ITDSLTIIVSEETGK
+230 
-245 ISVAY
+245 
-250 EGELERNLDADS
+250 
-262 LRDRMHKI
+262 
-270 LNNPVEE
+270 
-277 HKNLRIWKGRSR
+277 
-289 DKKMKK
+289 MKK
-295 LLTRNLG
+295 LLTHNLG

-474 NVTDSTT
+474 NVTDSTS
-481 SLSANVDIKLYDA
+481 SLSANVDIKLYDG

-499 VLESVKKNVDSAYMT
+499 TLESVKKNVDSAHMT

-548 TVRIAGTVSTLVGI
+548 TVKIAGTVSTLAGI

-567 PEDRMNITGQSDN
+567 PEDRMNITGQTDN

-588 EYLPA
+588 EYLPS

-599 KSFDGKI
+599 KNFDGKI

-654 SRDVSILH
+654 SRDVSILR

-689 TIPVTFNLTEDIT
+689 TIPVTFNLAEDIT
-702 VTPDINIHIR
+702 VAPDINIHIR
-712 LKNADADNQ
+712 LKNADTDNQ

>member
-1 MQLWDK
+1 
-7 LAEYAKNFSSY
+7 
-18 RTTMDFGDVAEIL
+18 
-31 IIAVLLYYTLVWMK
+31 
-45 TTRAWIL
+45 
-52 LKGLIVILAF
+52 
-62 LLLAYFFR
+62 
-70 MTTILWMAQ
+70 
-79 NVLGFAVTAL
+79 
-89 IVVLQPELR
+89 
-98 KALEEL
+98 
-104 GKKNIISSVLPFD
+104 
-117 NSHRVNEEFSEKTIN
+117 
-132 EITKACVEMGKVRTG
+132 
-147 ALIVIEQK
+147 
-155 VSLRDYERTGI
+155 
-166 DVDGIVT
+166 
-173 SQLLINIFEHNTPLH
+173 
-188 DGAVIIQGNRVV
+188 
-200 SATCYLPLSDNLG
+200 
-213 LSKELGTRH
+213 
-222 RAGVGISE
+222 
-230 ITDSLTIIVSEETGK
+230 
-245 ISVAY
+245 
-250 EGELERNLDADS
+250 
-262 LRDRMHKI
+262 
-270 LNNPVEE
+270 
-277 HKNLRIWKGRSR
+277 
-289 DKKMKK
+289 MKK

-499 VLESVKKNVDSAYMT
+499 VLESVRIYDGRSTGNEGSSSRNRIHGCTRGWLYGYRRGGEQRTHSQDRGNRIHTGGNFSDYRAGGPY
-514 VEVLATKEVPVEIEY
+514 EY
-529 MGVPEDGYMATGEV
+529 Y
-543 ESSVP
+543 
-548 TVRIAGTVSTLVGI
+548 GTV
-562 SAITV
+562 
-567 PEDRMNITGQSDN
+567 
-580 LVDIINLK
+580 
-588 EYLPA
+588 
-593 NVRLAD
+593 
-599 KSFDGKI
+599 
-606 TATVYIEPIV
+606 
-616 SKDLTVA
+616 
-623 AENISVTG
+623 
-631 VPDGMEAEITSTAEE
+631 
-646 YNITVSGL
+646 
-654 SRDVSILH
+654 
-662 DSSVTGILNLTQW
+662 
-675 MEDNGVEELTPGTY
+675 
-689 TIPVTFNLTEDIT
+689 
-702 VTPDINIHIR
+702 
-712 LKNADADNQ
+712 

>member
-1 MQLWDK
+1 
-7 LAEYAKNFSSY
+7 
-18 RTTMDFGDVAEIL
+18 
-31 IIAVLLYYTLVWMK
+31 
-45 TTRAWIL
+45 
-52 LKGLIVILAF
+52 
-62 LLLAYFFR
+62 
-70 MTTILWMAQ
+70 
-79 NVLGFAVTAL
+79 
-89 IVVLQPELR
+89 
-98 KALEEL
+98 
-104 GKKNIISSVLPFD
+104 
-117 NSHRVNEEFSEKTIN
+117 
-132 EITKACVEMGKVRTG
+132 
-147 ALIVIEQK
+147 
-155 VSLRDYERTGI
+155 
-166 DVDGIVT
+166 
-173 SQLLINIFEHNTPLH
+173 
-188 DGAVIIQGNRVV
+188 
-200 SATCYLPLSDNLG
+200 
-213 LSKELGTRH
+213 
-222 RAGVGISE
+222 
-230 ITDSLTIIVSEETGK
+230 
-245 ISVAY
+245 
-250 EGELERNLDADS
+250 
-262 LRDRMHKI
+262 
-270 LNNPVEE
+270 
-277 HKNLRIWKGRSR
+277 
-289 DKKMKK
+289 MKK

-415 SVRLNVEDKTSKWI
+415 SVRLNVEDKISKWI

-689 TIPVTFNLTEDIT
+689 TIPVTFNLAEDIT

-712 LKNADADNQ
+712 LKNADTDNQ

>member
-1 MQLWDK
+1 
-7 LAEYAKNFSSY
+7 
-18 RTTMDFGDVAEIL
+18 
-31 IIAVLLYYTLVWMK
+31 
-45 TTRAWIL
+45 
-52 LKGLIVILAF
+52 
-62 LLLAYFFR
+62 
-70 MTTILWMAQ
+70 
-79 NVLGFAVTAL
+79 
-89 IVVLQPELR
+89 
-98 KALEEL
+98 
-104 GKKNIISSVLPFD
+104 
-117 NSHRVNEEFSEKTIN
+117 
-132 EITKACVEMGKVRTG
+132 
-147 ALIVIEQK
+147 
-155 VSLRDYERTGI
+155 
-166 DVDGIVT
+166 
-173 SQLLINIFEHNTPLH
+173 
-188 DGAVIIQGNRVV
+188 
-200 SATCYLPLSDNLG
+200 
-213 LSKELGTRH
+213 
-222 RAGVGISE
+222 
-230 ITDSLTIIVSEETGK
+230 
-245 ISVAY
+245 
-250 EGELERNLDADS
+250 
-262 LRDRMHKI
+262 
-270 LNNPVEE
+270 
-277 HKNLRIWKGRSR
+277 
-289 DKKMKK
+289 MKK

-529 MGVPEDGYMATGEV
+529 TGVPEDGYMATGEV

-654 SRDVSILH
+654 SRDVSMLH

-689 TIPVTFNLTEDIT
+689 TIPVTFNLAEDIT
-702 VTPDINIHIR
+702 VVPDINIHIR
-712 LKNADADNQ
+712 LKNADTDNQ

>member
-1 MQLWDK
+1 
-7 LAEYAKNFSSY
+7 
-18 RTTMDFGDVAEIL
+18 
-31 IIAVLLYYTLVWMK
+31 
-45 TTRAWIL
+45 
-52 LKGLIVILAF
+52 
-62 LLLAYFFR
+62 
-70 MTTILWMAQ
+70 
-79 NVLGFAVTAL
+79 
-89 IVVLQPELR
+89 
-98 KALEEL
+98 
-104 GKKNIISSVLPFD
+104 
-117 NSHRVNEEFSEKTIN
+117 
-132 EITKACVEMGKVRTG
+132 
-147 ALIVIEQK
+147 
-155 VSLRDYERTGI
+155 
-166 DVDGIVT
+166 
-173 SQLLINIFEHNTPLH
+173 
-188 DGAVIIQGNRVV
+188 
-200 SATCYLPLSDNLG
+200 
-213 LSKELGTRH
+213 
-222 RAGVGISE
+222 
-230 ITDSLTIIVSEETGK
+230 
-245 ISVAY
+245 
-250 EGELERNLDADS
+250 
-262 LRDRMHKI
+262 
-270 LNNPVEE
+270 
-277 HKNLRIWKGRSR
+277 
-289 DKKMKK
+289 MKK

-675 MEDNGVEELTPGTY
+675 MEDNGVEELTPGNY
-689 TIPVTFNLTEDIT
+689 TIPVTFNLAEDIT
-702 VTPDINIHIR
+702 VVPDINIHIR
-712 LKNADADNQ
+712 LKNADTDNQ

>member
-1 MQLWDK
+1 
-7 LAEYAKNFSSY
+7 
-18 RTTMDFGDVAEIL
+18 
-31 IIAVLLYYTLVWMK
+31 
-45 TTRAWIL
+45 
-52 LKGLIVILAF
+52 
-62 LLLAYFFR
+62 
-70 MTTILWMAQ
+70 
-79 NVLGFAVTAL
+79 
-89 IVVLQPELR
+89 
-98 KALEEL
+98 
-104 GKKNIISSVLPFD
+104 
-117 NSHRVNEEFSEKTIN
+117 
-132 EITKACVEMGKVRTG
+132 
-147 ALIVIEQK
+147 
-155 VSLRDYERTGI
+155 
-166 DVDGIVT
+166 
-173 SQLLINIFEHNTPLH
+173 
-188 DGAVIIQGNRVV
+188 
-200 SATCYLPLSDNLG
+200 
-213 LSKELGTRH
+213 
-222 RAGVGISE
+222 
-230 ITDSLTIIVSEETGK
+230 
-245 ISVAY
+245 
-250 EGELERNLDADS
+250 
-262 LRDRMHKI
+262 
-270 LNNPVEE
+270 
-277 HKNLRIWKGRSR
+277 
-289 DKKMKK
+289 MKK

-580 LVDIINLK
+580 LVDIFNLK

-689 TIPVTFNLTEDIT
+689 TIPVTFNLAEDIT

-712 LKNADADNQ
+712 LKNADTDNQ

>member
-1 MQLWDK
+1 
-7 LAEYAKNFSSY
+7 
-18 RTTMDFGDVAEIL
+18 
-31 IIAVLLYYTLVWMK
+31 
-45 TTRAWIL
+45 
-52 LKGLIVILAF
+52 
-62 LLLAYFFR
+62 
-70 MTTILWMAQ
+70 
-79 NVLGFAVTAL
+79 
-89 IVVLQPELR
+89 
-98 KALEEL
+98 
-104 GKKNIISSVLPFD
+104 
-117 NSHRVNEEFSEKTIN
+117 
-132 EITKACVEMGKVRTG
+132 
-147 ALIVIEQK
+147 
-155 VSLRDYERTGI
+155 
-166 DVDGIVT
+166 
-173 SQLLINIFEHNTPLH
+173 
-188 DGAVIIQGNRVV
+188 
-200 SATCYLPLSDNLG
+200 
-213 LSKELGTRH
+213 
-222 RAGVGISE
+222 
-230 ITDSLTIIVSEETGK
+230 
-245 ISVAY
+245 
-250 EGELERNLDADS
+250 
-262 LRDRMHKI
+262 
-270 LNNPVEE
+270 
-277 HKNLRIWKGRSR
+277 
-289 DKKMKK
+289 MKK
-295 LLTRNLG
+295 ALTRNLG
-302 LKLASLLLAFVLWF
+302 LKLASLVLAFVLWF

-397 YYCENISN
+397 YYCENVSN

-429 KLESNTIGDVASG
+429 KLESNTIGEVASG

-474 NVTDSTT
+474 NVTDSTS

-494 DDNEL
+494 DGNEL
-499 VLESVKKNVDSAYMT
+499 TLESVKKNVNSAHMT

-548 TVRIAGTVSTLVGI
+548 TVRIAGTASALVGI

-567 PEDRMNITGQSDN
+567 PEERMNITGQSGD

-588 EYLPA
+588 EYLPS
-593 NVRLAD
+593 NVRLAN

-606 TATVYIEPIV
+606 TATVYIEPIDTR
-616 SKDLTVA
+616 DLTIPA
-623 AENISVTG
+623 DNISITG
-631 VPDGMEAEITSTAEE
+631 VPDGMEAEVTSTAEE

-654 SRDVSILH
+654 TRDVSILR
-662 DSSVTGILNLTQW
+662 DSSVTGVLDLNRW
-675 MEDNGVEELTPGTY
+675 MEENGLEELTPGNY
-689 TIPVTFNLTEDIT
+689 TIPVTFNLSEDIT
-702 VTPDINIHIR
+702 VDTDVNIHIR
-712 LKNADADNQ
+712 LKNADSST

>member
-1 MQLWDK
+1 
-7 LAEYAKNFSSY
+7 
-18 RTTMDFGDVAEIL
+18 
-31 IIAVLLYYTLVWMK
+31 
-45 TTRAWIL
+45 
-52 LKGLIVILAF
+52 
-62 LLLAYFFR
+62 
-70 MTTILWMAQ
+70 
-79 NVLGFAVTAL
+79 
-89 IVVLQPELR
+89 
-98 KALEEL
+98 
-104 GKKNIISSVLPFD
+104 
-117 NSHRVNEEFSEKTIN
+117 
-132 EITKACVEMGKVRTG
+132 
-147 ALIVIEQK
+147 
-155 VSLRDYERTGI
+155 
-166 DVDGIVT
+166 
-173 SQLLINIFEHNTPLH
+173 
-188 DGAVIIQGNRVV
+188 
-200 SATCYLPLSDNLG
+200 
-213 LSKELGTRH
+213 
-222 RAGVGISE
+222 
-230 ITDSLTIIVSEETGK
+230 
-245 ISVAY
+245 
-250 EGELERNLDADS
+250 
-262 LRDRMHKI
+262 
-270 LNNPVEE
+270 
-277 HKNLRIWKGRSR
+277 
-289 DKKMKK
+289 MKK

-474 NVTDSTT
+474 
-481 SLSANVDIKLYDA
+481 KLYDA

-499 VLESVKKNVDSAYMT
+499 TLESVKKNVDSAHMT

-548 TVRIAGTVSTLVGI
+548 TVRIAGTASTLAGI

-567 PEDRMNITGQSDN
+567 PEDRMNITGQTDN

-654 SRDVSILH
+654 SRDVSILR

-689 TIPVTFNLTEDIT
+689 TIPVTFNLAEDIT
-702 VTPDINIHIR
+702 VAPDINIHIR
-712 LKNADADNQ
+712 LKNADTDNQ

>member
-1 MQLWDK
+1 
-7 LAEYAKNFSSY
+7 
-18 RTTMDFGDVAEIL
+18 
-31 IIAVLLYYTLVWMK
+31 
-45 TTRAWIL
+45 
-52 LKGLIVILAF
+52 
-62 LLLAYFFR
+62 
-70 MTTILWMAQ
+70 
-79 NVLGFAVTAL
+79 
-89 IVVLQPELR
+89 
-98 KALEEL
+98 
-104 GKKNIISSVLPFD
+104 
-117 NSHRVNEEFSEKTIN
+117 
-132 EITKACVEMGKVRTG
+132 
-147 ALIVIEQK
+147 
-155 VSLRDYERTGI
+155 
-166 DVDGIVT
+166 
-173 SQLLINIFEHNTPLH
+173 
-188 DGAVIIQGNRVV
+188 
-200 SATCYLPLSDNLG
+200 
-213 LSKELGTRH
+213 
-222 RAGVGISE
+222 
-230 ITDSLTIIVSEETGK
+230 
-245 ISVAY
+245 
-250 EGELERNLDADS
+250 
-262 LRDRMHKI
+262 
-270 LNNPVEE
+270 
-277 HKNLRIWKGRSR
+277 
-289 DKKMKK
+289 MKK

-429 KLESNTIGDVASG
+429 KLESNTIGNVASG
-442 YMIGNVTLDQT
+442 YMIGNVSLDQT

-474 NVTDSTT
+474 NVTDSTS

-499 VLESVKKNVDSAYMT
+499 TLESVKKNVDSAHMT

-548 TVRIAGTVSTLVGI
+548 TVRIAGTASTLAGI

-567 PEDRMNITGQSDN
+567 SEDRMNITGQTDN

-588 EYLPA
+588 EYLPS

-654 SRDVSILH
+654 SRDVSILR

-689 TIPVTFNLTEDIT
+689 TIPVTFNLAEDIT
-702 VTPDINIHIR
+702 VAPDINIHIR
-712 LKNADADNQ
+712 LKNADTDNQ

>member
-1 MQLWDK
+1 
-7 LAEYAKNFSSY
+7 
-18 RTTMDFGDVAEIL
+18 
-31 IIAVLLYYTLVWMK
+31 
-45 TTRAWIL
+45 
-52 LKGLIVILAF
+52 
-62 LLLAYFFR
+62 
-70 MTTILWMAQ
+70 
-79 NVLGFAVTAL
+79 
-89 IVVLQPELR
+89 
-98 KALEEL
+98 
-104 GKKNIISSVLPFD
+104 
-117 NSHRVNEEFSEKTIN
+117 
-132 EITKACVEMGKVRTG
+132 
-147 ALIVIEQK
+147 
-155 VSLRDYERTGI
+155 
-166 DVDGIVT
+166 
-173 SQLLINIFEHNTPLH
+173 
-188 DGAVIIQGNRVV
+188 
-200 SATCYLPLSDNLG
+200 
-213 LSKELGTRH
+213 
-222 RAGVGISE
+222 
-230 ITDSLTIIVSEETGK
+230 
-245 ISVAY
+245 
-250 EGELERNLDADS
+250 
-262 LRDRMHKI
+262 
-270 LNNPVEE
+270 
-277 HKNLRIWKGRSR
+277 
-289 DKKMKK
+289 MKK

-429 KLESNTIGDVASG
+429 KLESKTIGDVASG

-689 TIPVTFNLTEDIT
+689 TIPVTFNLAEDIT
-702 VTPDINIHIR
+702 VVPDINIHIR
-712 LKNADADNQ
+712 LKNADTDNQ